1 MQNTAWVALL
11 RLVPPDLHDSLV
23 VVTTAGQ
30 EIVVQSLFRMEEEY
44 LVIRGRMAGTSDTGR
59 ILFIPYDH
67 INYLGFQKLLKEP
80 ELTAIYEGAY
90 AAAPAAEDGED
101 GPSAEEAAAP
111 LAVELP
117 PPPAAPPT
125 PVPPRPAAPAPHKST
140 KQASKTVLL
149 ERVRARLAAQAKAS
163 KPSTSG

>member
-111 LAVELP
+111 RR
-117 PPPAAPPT
+117 AAD
-125 PVPPRPAAPAPHKST
+125 PRAAPA
-140 KQASKTVLL
+140 
-149 ERVRARLAAQAKAS
+149 RRAGPAQVNETGVQNR
-163 KPSTSG
+163 PSRTRPCPSCRPG